1 MKKII
6 DKLKKYKLVIII
18 ALIIVIIGTT
28 LIFTLNSKNM
38 SMYAFDNNYYDF
50 NYDKTWQIKDKSD
63 LSVSLNNKDK
73 ASLNIELINIDDEY
87 KYSDL
92 TDIIDDLLYTIN
104 SQNSNYKLISKK
116 EDRVTKLEYSGYKL
130 LYENGESQAM
140 ITILKNGDKIVVFNY
155 EALNK
160 YFDILLDSVQ
170 NIIYNFALKPEKIE
184 LTSNITVNTE
194 EMDYASNISLAN
206 KLTDTKDY
214 TMASQNYE
222 VNYSIPSIFKL
233 KGFYSNYG
241 NFEYQD
247 SDGKIKI
254 TTGVY
259 KVNMYDY
266 IDSSKTI
273 GTIYSDC
280 SYMKESPDT
289 YKDLKE
295 KISEFKIGDYSGYIY
310 KISYTYH
317 FVDDRQEEKYII
329 AVAINKNHIFEAK
342 IEGEGIKIP
351 QKLIEQIKINSVN
364 NYSSYI
370 IRNVENGYF
379 NVEFKQFKDYNYKD
393 YYLINLKLPEKY
405 REMPSYLNVYTK
417 RDFGLNYDHDN
428 EVYHYDIDYDFS
440 SYYMEAAIESAN
452 SSMNSNSKYGA
463 VSEMQEEE
471 PIILNDKKF
480 LVYSGSY
487 YKKGALYNSNESNIV
502 YKVNKKILVY
512 ELENSRYLTITI
524 DANDTDINDNILREL
539 TDFSVSE
546 EVYDN

>member
-6 DKLKKYKLVIII
+6 DKLKKYKLIIII

-28 LIFTLNSKNM
+28 LIFTLNGKNID
-38 SMYAFDNNYYDF
+38 MYAFNNNYYDF
-50 NYDKTWQIKDKSD
+50 NYDKTWQVKDKSD

-92 TDIIDDLLYTIN
+92 SDIIDDLLYTIN

-116 EDRVTKLEYSGYKL
+116 EDKVTKLEYSGYKL
-130 LYENGESQAM
+130 LYENDESQAM
-140 ITILKNGDKIVVFNY
+140 ITILKSGDKVVVFYY

-170 NIIYNFALKPEKIE
+170 NIIYNFALKPEKFE

-194 EMDYASNISLAN
+194 EMDYANNISLAN
-206 KLTDTKDY
+206 KLIDTKDY

-222 VNYSIPSIFKL
+222 VNYSIPSIFKI
-233 KGFYSNYG
+233 KDFYSNYG

-329 AVAINKNHIFEAK
+329 AVAINKNHIFEVK

-379 NVEFKQFKDYNYKD
+379 NVELKQFKDYNYKD

-405 REMPSYLNVYTK
+405 RETASYLNVYTK
-417 RDFGLNYDHDN
+417 RYFGLNYDYDN
-428 EVYHYDIDYDFS
+428 EVYQYDIDYDFS
-440 SYYMEAAIESAN
+440 SYYVEAAIESAN
-452 SSMNSNSKYGA
+452 SSMNSNSKYGT
-463 VSEMQEEE
+463 VSEMQEEK

-512 ELENSRYLTITI
+512 ELENSRYLMITI
-524 DANDTDINDNILREL
+524 DANDTDINEDILREL

>member
-6 DKLKKYKLVIII
+6 DKLKKYKLIIII

-28 LIFTLNSKNM
+28 LIFILNGKNID
-38 SMYAFDNNYYDF
+38 MYAFNNNYYDF
-50 NYDKTWQIKDKSD
+50 NYDKTWQVKDKSD

-92 TDIIDDLLYTIN
+92 SDIIDDLLYTIN
-104 SQNSNYKLISKK
+104 SQNSDYKLISKK
-116 EDRVTKLEYSGYKL
+116 EDKVTKLGYSGYKL
-130 LYENGESQAM
+130 LYENDESQAM
-140 ITILKNGDKIVVFNY
+140 ITILKSGDKVVVFNY

-170 NIIYNFALKPEKIE
+170 NIIYNFALKSEKFE

-194 EMDYASNISLAN
+194 KMDYASNISLAN

-214 TMASQNYE
+214 IVANQNYE

-241 NFEYQD
+241 DFEYQD

-254 TTGVY
+254 TTNVY
-259 KVNMYDY
+259 RTNMYDY
-266 IDSSKTI
+266 IDSTKTY
-273 GTIYSDC
+273 GTIYTQY
-280 SYMKESPDT
+280 SYMKELPDT

-329 AVAINKNHIFEAK
+329 AVAINKNHMFEVK

-370 IRNVENGYF
+370 VRNVENGYF
-379 NVEFKQFKDYNYKD
+379 NVELKQFKNYNYKD

-405 REMPSYLNVYTK
+405 RETASYLNVYTK
-417 RDFGLNYDHDN
+417 RYFGLNYDYDN
-428 EVYHYDIDYDFS
+428 EVYQYDIDYDFS
-440 SYYMEAAIESAN
+440 NYYVDAVIKSAN
-452 SSMNSNSKYGA
+452 SSMNSNSKYGT
-463 VSEMQEEE
+463 VLEMKEEE

-512 ELENSRYLTITI
+512 ELENSRYLMITI
-524 DANDTDINDNILREL
+524 DANDTDINEDILREL

-546 EVYDN
+546 EVYNN

>member
-116 EDRVTKLEYSGYKL
+116 EDKVTKLEYSGYKL
-130 LYENGESQAM
+130 LYENDESQAM
-140 ITILKNGDKIVVFNY
+140 ITILKNGDKVVVFNY

-170 NIIYNFALKPEKIE
+170 NIIYNFALKPEKFE

-222 VNYSIPSIFKL
+222 VNYSIPSIFKI
-233 KGFYSNYG
+233 KDFYSNYG
-241 NFEYQD
+241 NFEYKD

-417 RDFGLNYDHDN
+417 RNFGLNYDHDN
-428 EVYHYDIDYDFS
+428 EVYQYDIDYDFS

-524 DANDTDINDNILREL
+524 DANDTDINEDILREL
-539 TDFSVSE
+539 TNFSVSE

>member
-28 LIFTLNSKNM
+28 LIFTLNGKNM

-50 NYDKTWQIKDKSD
+50 NYDKTWQVKDKSD

-130 LYENGESQAM
+130 LYENDESQAM
-140 ITILKNGDKIVVFNY
+140 ITILKNGDKVVVFNY

-170 NIIYNFALKPEKIE
+170 NIIYNFALKPEKFE

-222 VNYSIPSIFKL
+222 VNYSIPSIFKI
-233 KGFYSNYG
+233 KDFYSNYG
-241 NFEYQD
+241 NFEYKD

-329 AVAINKNHIFEAK
+329 AVAINKNHIFEVK

-428 EVYHYDIDYDFS
+428 DVYQYDIDYDFS

-487 YKKGALYNSNESNIV
+487 YKKGALYNSSESNIV

>member
-28 LIFTLNSKNM
+28 LIFTLNSKNI

-63 LSVSLNNKDK
+63 LSISLNNKDK

-116 EDRVTKLEYSGYKL
+116 EDKVTKLEYSGYKL
-130 LYENGESQAM
+130 LYENDESQAM
-140 ITILKNGDKIVVFNY
+140 ITILKNGDKVVVFNY

-170 NIIYNFALKPEKIE
+170 NIIYNFALKPEKFE

-329 AVAINKNHIFEAK
+329 AVAINKNHIFEVK

-351 QKLIEQIKINSVN
+351 KKLIEQIKINSVN

-428 EVYHYDIDYDFS
+428 EVYQYDIDYDFS

-471 PIILNDKKF
+471 PIVLNDKKF

>member
-6 DKLKKYKLVIII
+6 DKLKKYKLIIII

-28 LIFTLNSKNM
+28 LIFTLNGKNID
-38 SMYAFDNNYYDF
+38 MYAFNNNYYDF
-50 NYDKTWQIKDKSD
+50 NYDKTWQVKDKSD

-92 TDIIDDLLYTIN
+92 SDIIDDLLYTIN

-116 EDRVTKLEYSGYKL
+116 EDKVTKLEYSGYKL
-130 LYENGESQAM
+130 LYENDESQAM
-140 ITILKNGDKIVVFNY
+140 ITILKSGDKVVVFNY

-170 NIIYNFALKPEKIE
+170 NIIYNFALKPEKFE

-194 EMDYASNISLAN
+194 EMDYANNISLAN
-206 KLTDTKDY
+206 KLIDTKDY

-222 VNYSIPSIFKL
+222 VNYSIPSIFKI
-233 KGFYSNYG
+233 KDFYSNYG

-317 FVDDRQEEKYII
+317 FIDDRQEEKYII
-329 AVAINKNHIFEAK
+329 AVAINKNHMFEVK

-379 NVEFKQFKDYNYKD
+379 NVELKQFKDYNYKD

-405 REMPSYLNVYTK
+405 RETASYLNVYTK
-417 RDFGLNYDHDN
+417 RDFGLNYDYDN
-428 EVYHYDIDYDFS
+428 EVYQYDIDYDFS
-440 SYYMEAAIESAN
+440 NYYVDAVIKSAN
-452 SSMNSNSKYGA
+452 SSMNSNSKYGT

-512 ELENSRYLTITI
+512 ELENSRYLMITI
-524 DANDTDINDNILREL
+524 DANDTDINEDILREL

>member
-6 DKLKKYKLVIII
+6 DKLKKYKLIIII

-28 LIFTLNSKNM
+28 LIFTLNGKNM

-63 LSVSLNNKDK
+63 LSVLLNNKEK

-116 EDRVTKLEYSGYKL
+116 EDMVTKLEYSGYKL
-130 LYENGESQAM
+130 LYENDESQAM
-140 ITILKNGDKIVVFNY
+140 ITILKSGDKVVIFNY

-170 NIIYNFALKPEKIE
+170 NIIYNFALKPEKFE

-194 EMDYASNISLAN
+194 EMDYANNISLAN
-206 KLTDTKDY
+206 KLIDTKDY

-222 VNYSIPSIFKL
+222 VNYSIPSIFKI
-233 KGFYSNYG
+233 KDFYSNYG
-241 NFEYQD
+241 NFEYKD

-329 AVAINKNHIFEAK
+329 AVAINKNHIFEVK

-351 QKLIEQIKINSVN
+351 KKLIEQIKINSVN

-417 RDFGLNYDHDN
+417 RYFGLNYDHDN
-428 EVYHYDIDYDFS
+428 EVYQYDIVYDFS
-440 SYYMEAAIESAN
+440 SYYVDAVIKSAN

-487 YKKGALYNSNESNIV
+487 YKMGALYNSNESNIV

>member
-6 DKLKKYKLVIII
+6 DKLKKYKLIIII

-28 LIFTLNSKNM
+28 LIFTLNGKNM

-87 KYSDL
+87 KYSAL

-116 EDRVTKLEYSGYKL
+116 EDKVTKFEYSGYKL
-130 LYENGESQAM
+130 LYENDESQAM
-140 ITILKNGDKIVVFNY
+140 ITILKNGDKVVVFNY

-170 NIIYNFALKPEKIE
+170 NIIYNFALKPEKFE

-194 EMDYASNISLAN
+194 EMDYANNISLAN
-206 KLTDTKDY
+206 KLIDTKDY

-222 VNYSIPSIFKL
+222 VNYSIPSIFKI
-233 KGFYSNYG
+233 KDFYSNYG

-329 AVAINKNHIFEAK
+329 AVAINKNHIFEVK

-379 NVEFKQFKDYNYKD
+379 NVELKQFKDYNYKD

-405 REMPSYLNVYTK
+405 RETASYLNVYTK
-417 RDFGLNYDHDN
+417 RYFGLNYDHDN
-428 EVYHYDIDYDFS
+428 EVYQYDIDYDFS
-440 SYYMEAAIESAN
+440 SYYVEAAIKSAN
-452 SSMNSNSKYGA
+452 SSMNSNSKYGT

-512 ELENSRYLTITI
+512 ELENSRYLMITI
-524 DANDTDINDNILREL
+524 DANDTDINDDILREL

>member
-6 DKLKKYKLVIII
+6 DKLKKYKLIIII

-28 LIFTLNSKNM
+28 LIFTLNGKNM

-50 NYDKTWQIKDKSD
+50 NYDKTWQVKDKSD

-92 TDIIDDLLYTIN
+92 SDIIDDLLYTIN
-104 SQNSNYKLISKK
+104 SQNSDYKLISKK
-116 EDRVTKLEYSGYKL
+116 EDKVTKLEYSGYKL
-130 LYENGESQAM
+130 LYENDESQAM
-140 ITILKNGDKIVVFNY
+140 ITILKSGDKVVVFNY

-170 NIIYNFALKPEKIE
+170 NIIYNFALKPEKFE

-194 EMDYASNISLAN
+194 EMDYANNISLAN
-206 KLTDTKDY
+206 KLIDTKDY

-222 VNYSIPSIFKL
+222 VNYSIPSIFKI
-233 KGFYSNYG
+233 KDFYSNYG

-379 NVEFKQFKDYNYKD
+379 NVELKQFKDYNYKD

-405 REMPSYLNVYTK
+405 RETASYLNVYTK
-417 RDFGLNYDHDN
+417 RYFGLNYDHDN
-428 EVYHYDIDYDFS
+428 EVYQYDIDYDFS
-440 SYYMEAAIESAN
+440 SYYVEAAIKSAN
-452 SSMNSNSKYGA
+452 SSMNSNSKYGT

-480 LVYSGSY
+480 MVYSGSY

-512 ELENSRYLTITI
+512 ELENSRYLMITI
-524 DANDTDINDNILREL
+524 DANDTDINEDILREL

>member
-130 LYENGESQAM
+130 LYENDESQAM

-329 AVAINKNHIFEAK
+329 AVAINKNHIFEVK

-351 QKLIEQIKINSVN
+351 KKLIEQIKINSVN

-405 REMPSYLNVYTK
+405 REIPSYLNVYTK

-428 EVYHYDIDYDFS
+428 DVYQYDIDYDFS

-524 DANDTDINDNILREL
+524 DANDTDINDDILREL

>member
-28 LIFTLNSKNM
+28 LIFTLNGKNM

-50 NYDKTWQIKDKSD
+50 NYDKTWQVKDKSD

-116 EDRVTKLEYSGYKL
+116 EDKVTKLEYSGYKL
-130 LYENGESQAM
+130 LYENDESQAM
-140 ITILKNGDKIVVFNY
+140 ITILKNGDKVVVFNY

-170 NIIYNFALKPEKIE
+170 NIIYNFALKPEKLE

-428 EVYHYDIDYDFS
+428 EVYQYDIDYDFS

>member
-6 DKLKKYKLVIII
+6 DKLKKYKLIIII

-28 LIFTLNSKNM
+28 LIFTLNGKNID
-38 SMYAFDNNYYDF
+38 MYAFNNNYYDF
-50 NYDKTWQIKDKSD
+50 NYDKTWQVKDKSD

-92 TDIIDDLLYTIN
+92 SDIIDDLLYTIN

-116 EDRVTKLEYSGYKL
+116 EDKVTKLEYSGYKL
-130 LYENGESQAM
+130 LYENDESQAM
-140 ITILKNGDKIVVFNY
+140 ITILKSGDKVVVFNY

-170 NIIYNFALKPEKIE
+170 NIIYNFALKPEKFE

-194 EMDYASNISLAN
+194 EMDYANNISLAN
-206 KLTDTKDY
+206 KLIDTKDY

-222 VNYSIPSIFKL
+222 VNYSIPSIFKI
-233 KGFYSNYG
+233 KDFYSNYG

-351 QKLIEQIKINSVN
+351 KKLIEQIKINYVN

-428 EVYHYDIDYDFS
+428 DVYQYDIDYDFS

-487 YKKGALYNSNESNIV
+487 YKKGDLYNSNESNIV

-524 DANDTDINDNILREL
+524 DANDTDINEDILREL
-539 TDFSVSE
+539 TNFSVSE

>member
-6 DKLKKYKLVIII
+6 DKLKKYKLIIII

-28 LIFTLNSKNM
+28 LIFTLNGKNID
-38 SMYAFDNNYYDF
+38 MYAFNNNYYDF
-50 NYDKTWQIKDKSD
+50 NYDKTWQVKDKSD

-92 TDIIDDLLYTIN
+92 SDIIDDLLYTIN
-104 SQNSNYKLISKK
+104 SQNSDYKLISKK
-116 EDRVTKLEYSGYKL
+116 EDKVTKLEYSGYKL
-130 LYENGESQAM
+130 LYENNESQAM
-140 ITILKNGDKIVVFNY
+140 ITILKSGDKVVVFNY

-170 NIIYNFALKPEKIE
+170 NIIYNFALKPEKFE

-194 EMDYASNISLAN
+194 EMDYTNNISLAN
-206 KLTDTKDY
+206 KLIDTKDY

-222 VNYSIPSIFKL
+222 VNYSIPSIFKI
-233 KGFYSNYG
+233 KDFYSNYG

-329 AVAINKNHIFEAK
+329 AVAINKNHIFEVK

-405 REMPSYLNVYTK
+405 RETASYLNVYTK
-417 RDFGLNYDHDN
+417 RDFGLNYDYDN
-428 EVYHYDIDYDFS
+428 EVYQYDIDYDFS
-440 SYYMEAAIESAN
+440 SYYVEAAIESAN
-452 SSMNSNSKYGA
+452 SSMNSNSKYGT
-463 VSEMQEEE
+463 VSEMKEEE

-480 LVYSGSY
+480 MVYSGSY

-512 ELENSRYLTITI
+512 ELENSRYLMITI
-524 DANDTDINDNILREL
+524 DANDTDINEDILREL

>member
-28 LIFTLNSKNM
+28 LIFTLNGKNM
-38 SMYAFDNNYYDF
+38 SMHAFDNNYYDF

-130 LYENGESQAM
+130 LYENDESQAM

-170 NIIYNFALKPEKIE
+170 NIIYNFALKPEKFE

-351 QKLIEQIKINSVN
+351 KKLIEQIKINSVN

-428 EVYHYDIDYDFS
+428 EVYQYDIDYDFS

>member
-130 LYENGESQAM
+130 LYENDESQAM

-170 NIIYNFALKPEKIE
+170 NIIYNFALKPEKFE

-222 VNYSIPSIFKL
+222 VNYSIPSIFKI
-233 KGFYSNYG
+233 KDFYSNYG
-241 NFEYQD
+241 NFEYKD

-428 EVYHYDIDYDFS
+428 EVYQYDIDYDFS

-487 YKKGALYNSNESNIV
+487 YKKGALYNSSESNIV

>member
-6 DKLKKYKLVIII
+6 DKLKKYKLIIII

-28 LIFTLNSKNM
+28 LIFTLNGKNM

-50 NYDKTWQIKDKSD
+50 NYDKTWQVKDKSD

-92 TDIIDDLLYTIN
+92 SDIIDDLLYTIN
-104 SQNSNYKLISKK
+104 SQNSDYKLISKK
-116 EDRVTKLEYSGYKL
+116 EDKVTKLEYSGYKL
-130 LYENGESQAM
+130 LYENDESQAM
-140 ITILKNGDKIVVFNY
+140 ITILKNGDKVVVFNY

-170 NIIYNFALKPEKIE
+170 NIIYNFALKPEKFE

-194 EMDYASNISLAN
+194 EMDYANNISLAN
-206 KLTDTKDY
+206 KLIDTKDY

-222 VNYSIPSIFKL
+222 VNYSIPSIFKI
-233 KGFYSNYG
+233 KDFYSNYG

-329 AVAINKNHIFEAK
+329 AVAINKNHIFEVK

-379 NVEFKQFKDYNYKD
+379 NVELKQFKDYNYKD

-405 REMPSYLNVYTK
+405 RETASYLNVYTK
-417 RDFGLNYDHDN
+417 RYFGLNYDYDN
-428 EVYHYDIDYDFS
+428 EVYQYDIDYDFS
-440 SYYMEAAIESAN
+440 SYYVEAAIESAN
-452 SSMNSNSKYGA
+452 SSMNSNSKYGT
-463 VSEMQEEE
+463 VSEMQEEK

-480 LVYSGSY
+480 MVYSGSY

-512 ELENSRYLTITI
+512 ELENSRYLMITI
-524 DANDTDINDNILREL
+524 DANDTDINEDILKEL
-539 TDFSVSE
+539 TNFSVSE

>member
-28 LIFTLNSKNM
+28 LIFTLNGKNM

-50 NYDKTWQIKDKSD
+50 NYDKTWQVKDKSD

-130 LYENGESQAM
+130 LYENDESQAM
-140 ITILKNGDKIVVFNY
+140 ITILKNGDKVVVFNY

-170 NIIYNFALKPEKIE
+170 NIIYNFALKPEKFE

-222 VNYSIPSIFKL
+222 VNYSIPSIFKI
-233 KGFYSNYG
+233 KDFYSNYG
-241 NFEYQD
+241 NFEYKD

-310 KISYTYH
+310 KISYNYH

-351 QKLIEQIKINSVN
+351 KKLIEQIKINSVN

-428 EVYHYDIDYDFS
+428 EVYQYDIDYDFS
-440 SYYMEAAIESAN
+440 SYYMEAVIESAN

>member
-6 DKLKKYKLVIII
+6 DKLKKYKLIIII

-28 LIFTLNSKNM
+28 LIFTLNGKNM

-63 LSVSLNNKDK
+63 LSVLLNNKEK

-130 LYENGESQAM
+130 LYENDESQAM
-140 ITILKNGDKIVVFNY
+140 ITILKSGDKVVIFNY

-170 NIIYNFALKPEKIE
+170 NIIYNFALKPEKFE

-241 NFEYQD
+241 DFEYQD

-329 AVAINKNHIFEAK
+329 AVAINKNHIFEVK

-351 QKLIEQIKINSVN
+351 KKLIEQIKINSVN

-417 RDFGLNYDHDN
+417 RYFGLNYDHDN
-428 EVYHYDIDYDFS
+428 EVYQYDIVYDFS
-440 SYYMEAAIESAN
+440 SYYVDTVIKSAN

-480 LVYSGSY
+480 MVYSGSY

>member
-28 LIFTLNSKNM
+28 LIFTLNGKNID
-38 SMYAFDNNYYDF
+38 MYAFNNNYYDF
-50 NYDKTWQIKDKSD
+50 NYDKTWQVKDKSD

-92 TDIIDDLLYTIN
+92 SDIIDDLLYTIN

-116 EDRVTKLEYSGYKL
+116 EDKVTKLEYSGYKL
-130 LYENGESQAM
+130 LYENDESQAM
-140 ITILKNGDKIVVFNY
+140 ITILKSGDKVVVFNY

-170 NIIYNFALKPEKIE
+170 NIIYNFSLKPEKFE

-194 EMDYASNISLAN
+194 EMDYANNISLAN
-206 KLTDTKDY
+206 KLIDTKDY

-222 VNYSIPSIFKL
+222 VNYSIPSIFKI
-233 KGFYSNYG
+233 KDFYSNYG

-329 AVAINKNHIFEAK
+329 AVAINKNHIFEVK

-428 EVYHYDIDYDFS
+428 DVYQYDIDYDFS
-440 SYYMEAAIESAN
+440 NYYVDAVIKSAN
-452 SSMNSNSKYGA
+452 SSMNSNSKYGT

-487 YKKGALYNSNESNIV
+487 YKNGALYNSNESNIV

-524 DANDTDINDNILREL
+524 DANDTDINEDILREL

>member
-28 LIFTLNSKNM
+28 LIFTLNGKNID
-38 SMYAFDNNYYDF
+38 MYAFNNNYYDF
-50 NYDKTWQIKDKSD
+50 NYDKTWQVKDKSD

-92 TDIIDDLLYTIN
+92 SDIIDDLLYTIN

-116 EDRVTKLEYSGYKL
+116 EDKVTKLEYSGYKL
-130 LYENGESQAM
+130 LYENDESQAM
-140 ITILKNGDKIVVFNY
+140 ITILKSGDKVVVFNY

-170 NIIYNFALKPEKIE
+170 NIIYNFSLKPEKFE

-194 EMDYASNISLAN
+194 EMDYANNISLAN
-206 KLTDTKDY
+206 KLIDTKDY

-222 VNYSIPSIFKL
+222 VNYSIPSIFKI
-233 KGFYSNYG
+233 KDFYSNYG

-329 AVAINKNHIFEAK
+329 AVAINKNHIFEVK

-428 EVYHYDIDYDFS
+428 DVYQYDIDYDFS

-487 YKKGALYNSNESNIV
+487 YKNGALYNSNESNIV

>member
-6 DKLKKYKLVIII
+6 DKLKKYKLIIII

-28 LIFTLNSKNM
+28 LIFTLNGKNID
-38 SMYAFDNNYYDF
+38 MYAFNNNYYDF
-50 NYDKTWQIKDKSD
+50 NYDKTWQVKDKSD

-92 TDIIDDLLYTIN
+92 SDIIDDLLYTIN
-104 SQNSNYKLISKK
+104 SQNSDYKLISKK
-116 EDRVTKLEYSGYKL
+116 EDKVTKLEYSGYKL
-130 LYENGESQAM
+130 LYENDESQAM
-140 ITILKNGDKIVVFNY
+140 ITILKSGDKVVVFNY

-170 NIIYNFALKPEKIE
+170 NIIYNFVLKPEKFE

-194 EMDYASNISLAN
+194 EMDYAYNISLAN
-206 KLTDTKDY
+206 KLIDTKDY

-222 VNYSIPSIFKL
+222 VNYSIPSIFKI
-233 KGFYSNYG
+233 KDFYSNYG

-329 AVAINKNHIFEAK
+329 AVAINKNHIFEVK

-405 REMPSYLNVYTK
+405 RETASYLNVYTK
-417 RDFGLNYDHDN
+417 RDFGLNYDYDN
-428 EVYHYDIDYDFS
+428 EVYQYDIDYDFS
-440 SYYMEAAIESAN
+440 SYYVEAAIESAN
-452 SSMNSNSKYGA
+452 SSMNSNSKYGT
-463 VSEMQEEE
+463 VSEMQEEK

-512 ELENSRYLTITI
+512 ELENSRYLMITI
-524 DANDTDINDNILREL
+524 DANDTDINEDILREL

>member
-28 LIFTLNSKNM
+28 LIFTLNGKNM

-50 NYDKTWQIKDKSD
+50 NYDKTWQVKDKSD

-130 LYENGESQAM
+130 LYENDESQAM
-140 ITILKNGDKIVVFNY
+140 ITILKNGDKVVVFNY

-170 NIIYNFALKPEKIE
+170 NIIYNFALKPEKFE

-222 VNYSIPSIFKL
+222 VNYSIPSIFKI
-233 KGFYSNYG
+233 KDFYSNYG
-241 NFEYQD
+241 NFEYKD

-310 KISYTYH
+310 KISYNYH

-329 AVAINKNHIFEAK
+329 AVAINKNHMFEVK

-370 IRNVENGYF
+370 VRNVENGYF
-379 NVEFKQFKDYNYKD
+379 NVELKRFKNYNYKD

-405 REMPSYLNVYTK
+405 RETASYLNVYTK
-417 RDFGLNYDHDN
+417 RYFGLNYDYDN
-428 EVYHYDIDYDFS
+428 EVYQYDIDYDFS
-440 SYYMEAAIESAN
+440 NHYVDTVIKSAN
-452 SSMNSNSKYGA
+452 SSMNSNSKYGT
-463 VSEMQEEE
+463 VSEMKEEE

-512 ELENSRYLTITI
+512 ELENSRYLMITI
-524 DANDTDINDNILREL
+524 DANDTDINDDILREL

>member
-6 DKLKKYKLVIII
+6 DKLKKYKLIIII

-28 LIFTLNSKNM
+28 LIFTLNGKNM

-116 EDRVTKLEYSGYKL
+116 EDKVTKLEYSGYKL
-130 LYENGESQAM
+130 LYENDESQAM
-140 ITILKNGDKIVVFNY
+140 ITILKNGDKVVVFNY

-170 NIIYNFALKPEKIE
+170 NIIYNFALKPEKFE

-194 EMDYASNISLAN
+194 EMDYANNISLAN
-206 KLTDTKDY
+206 KLIDTKDY

-222 VNYSIPSIFKL
+222 VNYSIPSIFKI
-233 KGFYSNYG
+233 KDFYSNYG

-379 NVEFKQFKDYNYKD
+379 NVELKQFKDYNYKD

-405 REMPSYLNVYTK
+405 RETASYLNVYTK
-417 RDFGLNYDHDN
+417 RYFGLNYDYDN
-428 EVYHYDIDYDFS
+428 EVYQYDIDYDFS
-440 SYYMEAAIESAN
+440 NYYVDAVIKSAN
-452 SSMNSNSKYGA
+452 SSMNSNSKYGM

-480 LVYSGSY
+480 MVYSGSY

-512 ELENSRYLTITI
+512 ELENSRYLMITI
-524 DANDTDINDNILREL
+524 DANDTDINDDILREL

>member
-1 MKKII
+1 MKKIM

-28 LIFTLNSKNM
+28 LIFTLNGKNM
-38 SMYAFDNNYYDF
+38 SMHAFDNNYYDF

-63 LSVSLNNKDK
+63 LSVLLNNKDK

-130 LYENGESQAM
+130 LYENDESQAM
-140 ITILKNGDKIVVFNY
+140 ITILKNGDKVVVFNY

-222 VNYSIPSIFKL
+222 VNYSIPSIFKI
-233 KGFYSNYG
+233 KDFYSNYG
-241 NFEYQD
+241 NFEYKD

-405 REMPSYLNVYTK
+405 REIPSYLNVYTK

-428 EVYHYDIDYDFS
+428 EVYQYDIDYDFS

>member
-28 LIFTLNSKNM
+28 LIFTLNGKNM
-38 SMYAFDNNYYDF
+38 SMHAFDNNYYDF

-116 EDRVTKLEYSGYKL
+116 EDKVTKLEYSGYKL
-130 LYENGESQAM
+130 LYENDESQAM
-140 ITILKNGDKIVVFNY
+140 ITILKNGDKVVVFNY

-170 NIIYNFALKPEKIE
+170 NIIYNFALKPEKFE

-214 TMASQNYE
+214 IMASQNYE
-222 VNYSIPSIFKL
+222 VNYSIPSIFKI

-241 NFEYQD
+241 NFEYKD

-329 AVAINKNHIFEAK
+329 AVAINKNHIFEVK

-351 QKLIEQIKINSVN
+351 KKLIEQIKINSVN

-428 EVYHYDIDYDFS
+428 DVYQYDIDYDFS
-440 SYYMEAAIESAN
+440 SYYMDAAIESAN

-487 YKKGALYNSNESNIV
+487 YKKGALYNSSESNIV

>member
-28 LIFTLNSKNM
+28 LIFTLNGKNM

-50 NYDKTWQIKDKSD
+50 NYDKTWQVKDKSD

-116 EDRVTKLEYSGYKL
+116 EDKVTKLEYSGYKL
-130 LYENGESQAM
+130 LYENDESQAM
-140 ITILKNGDKIVVFNY
+140 ITILKSGDKVVVFNY

-170 NIIYNFALKPEKIE
+170 NIIYNFALKPEKFE

-351 QKLIEQIKINSVN
+351 KKLIEQIKINSVN

-379 NVEFKQFKDYNYKD
+379 NVELKQFKDYNYKD

-428 EVYHYDIDYDFS
+428 DVYQYDIDYDFS

-539 TDFSVSE
+539 TNFSVSE

>member
-6 DKLKKYKLVIII
+6 DKLKKYKLIIII

-28 LIFTLNSKNM
+28 LIFTLNGKNM
-38 SMYAFDNNYYDF
+38 SMHAFNNNYYDF
-50 NYDKTWQIKDKSD
+50 NYDKTWQVKDKSD

-104 SQNSNYKLISKK
+104 SQNSDYKLISKK
-116 EDRVTKLEYSGYKL
+116 EDKVTKLEYSGYKL
-130 LYENGESQAM
+130 LYENDESQAM
-140 ITILKNGDKIVVFNY
+140 ITILKSGDKVVIFNY

-170 NIIYNFALKPEKIE
+170 NIIYNFALKPEKFE

-241 NFEYQD
+241 YFEYQD

-329 AVAINKNHIFEAK
+329 AVAINKNHIFEVK

-351 QKLIEQIKINSVN
+351 KKLIEQIKINSVN

-428 EVYHYDIDYDFS
+428 EVYQYDIDYDFS
-440 SYYMEAAIESAN
+440 SYYMEAVIESAN

>member
-6 DKLKKYKLVIII
+6 DKLKKYKLIIII

-28 LIFTLNSKNM
+28 LIFTLNGKNVD
-38 SMYAFDNNYYDF
+38 MYAFNNNYYDF
-50 NYDKTWQIKDKSD
+50 NYDKTWQVKDKSD

-92 TDIIDDLLYTIN
+92 SDIIDDLLYTIN

-116 EDRVTKLEYSGYKL
+116 EDKVTKLEYSGYKL
-130 LYENGESQAM
+130 LYENDESQAM
-140 ITILKNGDKIVVFNY
+140 ITILKSGDKVVVFNY

-170 NIIYNFALKPEKIE
+170 NIIYNFALKPEKFE

-194 EMDYASNISLAN
+194 EMDYANNISLAN
-206 KLTDTKDY
+206 KLIDTKDY

-222 VNYSIPSIFKL
+222 VNYSIPSIFKI
-233 KGFYSNYG
+233 KDFYSNYG

-329 AVAINKNHIFEAK
+329 AVAINKNHIFEVK

-405 REMPSYLNVYTK
+405 RETASYLNVYTK
-417 RDFGLNYDHDN
+417 RYFGLNYDYDN
-428 EVYHYDIDYDFS
+428 EVYQYDIDYDFS
-440 SYYMEAAIESAN
+440 NYYVDAVIKSAN
-452 SSMNSNSKYGA
+452 SSMNSNSKYGT

-480 LVYSGSY
+480 MVYSGSY

-512 ELENSRYLTITI
+512 ELENSRYLMITI
-524 DANDTDINDNILREL
+524 DANDTDINEDILREL

>member
-6 DKLKKYKLVIII
+6 DKLKKYKLIIII

-28 LIFTLNSKNM
+28 LIFTLNGKNM

-50 NYDKTWQIKDKSD
+50 NYDKTWQVKDKSD

-116 EDRVTKLEYSGYKL
+116 EDKVTKLEYSGYKL
-130 LYENGESQAM
+130 LYENDESQAM
-140 ITILKNGDKIVVFNY
+140 ITILKNGDKVVVFNY

-170 NIIYNFALKPEKIE
+170 NIIYNFALKPEKFE

-194 EMDYASNISLAN
+194 EMDYANNISLAN
-206 KLTDTKDY
+206 KLIDTKDY

-222 VNYSIPSIFKL
+222 VNYSIPSIFKI
-233 KGFYSNYG
+233 KDFYSNYG

-329 AVAINKNHIFEAK
+329 AVAINKNHIFEVK

-379 NVEFKQFKDYNYKD
+379 NVELKQFKDYNYKD

-405 REMPSYLNVYTK
+405 RETASYLNVYTK
-417 RDFGLNYDHDN
+417 RYFGLNYDHDN
-428 EVYHYDIDYDFS
+428 EVYQYDIDYDFS
-440 SYYMEAAIESAN
+440 SYYVEAAIKSAN
-452 SSMNSNSKYGA
+452 SSMNSNSKYGT

-512 ELENSRYLTITI
+512 ELENSRYLMITI
-524 DANDTDINDNILREL
+524 DANDTDINEDILREL

>member
-63 LSVSLNNKDK
+63 LSVLLNNKDK

-130 LYENGESQAM
+130 LYENDESQAM
-140 ITILKNGDKIVVFNY
+140 ITILKNGDKVVVFNY

-170 NIIYNFALKPEKIE
+170 NIIYNFALKPEKFE

-222 VNYSIPSIFKL
+222 VNYSIPSIFKI
-233 KGFYSNYG
+233 KDFYSNYG
-241 NFEYQD
+241 NFEYKD

-351 QKLIEQIKINSVN
+351 KKLIEQIKINSVN

-417 RDFGLNYDHDN
+417 RDFGLNYDYDN
-428 EVYHYDIDYDFS
+428 DVYQYDIDYDFS

-471 PIILNDKKF
+471 PIVLNDKKF

>member
-28 LIFTLNSKNM
+28 LIFTLNGKNM

-50 NYDKTWQIKDKSD
+50 NYDKTWQVKDKSD

-130 LYENGESQAM
+130 LYENDESQAM
-140 ITILKNGDKIVVFNY
+140 ITILKNGDKVVVFNY

-170 NIIYNFALKPEKIE
+170 NIIYNFALKPEKFE

-222 VNYSIPSIFKL
+222 VNYSIPSIFKI
-233 KGFYSNYG
+233 KDFYSNYG
-241 NFEYQD
+241 NFEYKD

-280 SYMKESPDT
+280 SYMMESPDT

-310 KISYTYH
+310 KISYNYH

-351 QKLIEQIKINSVN
+351 KKLIEQIKINSVN

-428 EVYHYDIDYDFS
+428 EVYQYDIDYDFS
-440 SYYMEAAIESAN
+440 SYYMEAVIESAN

-487 YKKGALYNSNESNIV
+487 YKKGALYNSSESNIV

>member
-130 LYENGESQAM
+130 LYENDESQAM
-140 ITILKNGDKIVVFNY
+140 ITILKNGDKVVVFNY

-170 NIIYNFALKPEKIE
+170 NIIYNFALKPEKFE

-351 QKLIEQIKINSVN
+351 KKLIEQIKINSVN

-379 NVEFKQFKDYNYKD
+379 NVELKQFKDYNYKD

-428 EVYHYDIDYDFS
+428 DVYQYDIDYDFS

-539 TDFSVSE
+539 TDFFVSE

>member
-6 DKLKKYKLVIII
+6 DKLKKYKLIIII

-28 LIFTLNSKNM
+28 LIFTLNGKNM
-38 SMYAFDNNYYDF
+38 SMHAFNNNYYDF
-50 NYDKTWQIKDKSD
+50 NYDKTWQVKDKSD

-104 SQNSNYKLISKK
+104 SQNSDYKLISKK
-116 EDRVTKLEYSGYKL
+116 EDKVTKLEYSGYKL
-130 LYENGESQAM
+130 LYENDESQAM
-140 ITILKNGDKIVVFNY
+140 ITILKSGDKVVIFNY

-170 NIIYNFALKPEKIE
+170 NIIYNFALKPEKFE

-222 VNYSIPSIFKL
+222 VNYSIPSIFKI
-233 KGFYSNYG
+233 KDFYSNYG

-351 QKLIEQIKINSVN
+351 KKLIEQIKINSVN

-417 RDFGLNYDHDN
+417 RYFGLNYDHDN
-428 EVYHYDIDYDFS
+428 EVYQYDIVYDFS
-440 SYYMEAAIESAN
+440 SYYVDTVIKSAN

>member
-104 SQNSNYKLISKK
+104 SQNSNYKLIFKK

-130 LYENGESQAM
+130 LYENDESQAM
-140 ITILKNGDKIVVFNY
+140 ITILKNGDKVVVFNY

-170 NIIYNFALKPEKIE
+170 NIIYNFALKPEKFE

-351 QKLIEQIKINSVN
+351 KKLIEQIKINSVN

-370 IRNVENGYF
+370 IRDVENGYF

-417 RDFGLNYDHDN
+417 RDFGLNYDYDN
-428 EVYHYDIDYDFS
+428 EVYQYDIDYDFS
-440 SYYMEAAIESAN
+440 NYYVDAVIKSAN

-502 YKVNKKILVY
+502 YKVNKKILIY
-512 ELENSRYLTITI
+512 ELENSRYLMITI
-524 DANDTDINDNILREL
+524 DANDTDINDDILREL

>member
-130 LYENGESQAM
+130 LYENDESQAM

-170 NIIYNFALKPEKIE
+170 NIIYNFALKPEKFE

-329 AVAINKNHIFEAK
+329 AVAINKNHIFEVK

-428 EVYHYDIDYDFS
+428 DVYQYDIDYDFS

>member
-6 DKLKKYKLVIII
+6 DKLKKYKLIIII

-28 LIFTLNSKNM
+28 LIFTLNGKNM
-38 SMYAFDNNYYDF
+38 SMYAFNNNYYDF
-50 NYDKTWQIKDKSD
+50 NYDKTWQVKDKSD

-104 SQNSNYKLISKK
+104 SQNSDYKLISKK
-116 EDRVTKLEYSGYKL
+116 EDKVTKLEYSGYKL
-130 LYENGESQAM
+130 LYENNESQAM
-140 ITILKNGDKIVVFNY
+140 ITILKSGDKVVVFNY

-170 NIIYNFALKPEKIE
+170 NIIYNFALKPEKFE

-222 VNYSIPSIFKL
+222 VNYSIPSIFKI
-233 KGFYSNYG
+233 KDFYSNYG

-351 QKLIEQIKINSVN
+351 KKLIEQIKINSVN

-405 REMPSYLNVYTK
+405 REIPSYLNVYTK
-417 RDFGLNYDHDN
+417 RNFGLNYDHDN
-428 EVYHYDIDYDFS
+428 EVYQYDIDYDFS
-440 SYYMEAAIESAN
+440 SYYMEAVIESAN

-502 YKVNKKILVY
+502 YKVNKKILIY

>member
-130 LYENGESQAM
+130 LYENDESQAM
-140 ITILKNGDKIVVFNY
+140 ITILKNGDKVVVFNY

-170 NIIYNFALKPEKIE
+170 NIIYNFALKPEKFE

-351 QKLIEQIKINSVN
+351 KKLIEQIKINSVN

-417 RDFGLNYDHDN
+417 RDFGLNYDYDN
-428 EVYHYDIDYDFS
+428 EVYQYDIDYDFS
-440 SYYMEAAIESAN
+440 SYYVEAAIESAN

-471 PIILNDKKF
+471 LIILNDKKF

-487 YKKGALYNSNESNIV
+487 YKKGALYNSSESNIV

>member
-28 LIFTLNSKNM
+28 LIFTLNGKNM
-38 SMYAFDNNYYDF
+38 SMHAFDNNYYDF

-63 LSVSLNNKDK
+63 LSVLLNNKDK

-130 LYENGESQAM
+130 LYENDESQAM
-140 ITILKNGDKIVVFNY
+140 ITILKNGDKVVVFNY

-170 NIIYNFALKPEKIE
+170 NIIYNFALKPEKFE

-222 VNYSIPSIFKL
+222 VNYSIPSIFKI
-233 KGFYSNYG
+233 KDFYSNYG
-241 NFEYQD
+241 NFEYKD

-351 QKLIEQIKINSVN
+351 KKLIEQIKINSVN

-428 EVYHYDIDYDFS
+428 EVYQYDIDYDFS